1 MKDFCFITVR
11 FRRDAPHFV
20 QTGSMVH
27 PLRNQYHFS
36 TIVYEDFSNV
46 DMFLL
51 YPIAAE
57 MGRRCS
63 FYSCPFNFVL
73 LYGRNFDF
81 EDFGRTTTAFRSNDT
96 PHMFQFLSK
105 SCATPFSFKIFLN
118 FSRLTISQSLLFT
131 YILSSDDCFTIPRKI
146 TQSLLFTYIAS
157 SDDCFT
163 APRKISQILF
173 VLISPAPTPYRSG
186 TRSKDAPDKTSKRN
200 TSSVFLLY
208 HYNTSWESA

>member
-131 YILSSDDCFTIPRKI
+131 YI
-146 TQSLLFTYIAS
+146 AS